1 MGGGTP
7 AVVIA
12 CLVWCLAHPIHT
24 TLTDI
29 TYDRA
34 TAQVT
39 AMVRAFATDVDQAV
53 AKRPGTDVAGYVQSA
68 MTLSDRTGRPVPL
81 TWCGS
86 RREADV
92 VWLCVRA
99 RAPQG
104 LSGMMLSDRLLF
116 DLFDDQVNIV
126 MMTDR
131 TSLLFT
137 KGDPPRR
144 LP

>member
-1 MGGGTP
+1 
-7 AVVIA
+7 VVIA
-12 CLVWCLAHPIHT
+12 CLVWCLVHPIHT
-24 TLTDI
+24 TLTNV
-29 TYDRA
+29 TYDRT

-53 AKRPGTDVAGYVQSA
+53 AKRPGKDVAEYVQSA

-81 TWCGS
+81 AWCGS

-99 RAPQG
+99 AAPQG
-104 LSGMMLSDRLLF
+104 LSGMMVSDRLLF
-116 DLFDDQVNIV
+116 ELFDDQVNIV
-126 MMTDR
+126 MTDH
-131 TSLLFT
+131 TSFLFT

>member
-1 MGGGTP
+1 M
-7 AVVIA
+7 
-12 CLVWCLAHPIHT
+12 AHPIHS
-24 TLTDI
+24 TLTTV
-29 TYDRA
+29 TYDRS

-39 AMVRAFATDVDQAV
+39 AMVRAFATDLDLAV
-53 AKRPGTDVAGYVQSA
+53 AKRPTKDLSEYVRSA
-68 MTLSDRTGRPVPL
+68 ITLADRTGRPVPL
-81 TWCGS
+81 AWCGS

-99 RAPQG
+99 PAP
-104 LSGMMLSDRLLF
+104 SGVTGMTFSDRMLF
-116 DLFDDQVNIV
+116 ELFDDQVNIV
-126 MMTDR
+126 MTDH